1 MSKYNLKMLKQQ
13 QYFKG
18 GKFEIIEEEDMGNNY
33 TWENV
38 QLATSHET
46 LKFFRKSFH
55 SKQRVTTEI
64 KNGLTVVKIYSYE
77 PYSNTKRSLHVYTE
91 IKEG

>member
-13 QYFKG
+13 QYFKN
-18 GKFEIIEEEDMGNNY
+18 GKFETIEEKNMGNNY
-33 TWENV
+33 TDENIK
-38 QLATSHET
+38 LATSKET
-46 LKFFRKSFH
+46 LKFFRKSFN
-55 SKQRVTTEI
+55 SKQKVTTET

-77 PYSNTKRSLHVYTE
+77 PNSNTKRSLHIYTE